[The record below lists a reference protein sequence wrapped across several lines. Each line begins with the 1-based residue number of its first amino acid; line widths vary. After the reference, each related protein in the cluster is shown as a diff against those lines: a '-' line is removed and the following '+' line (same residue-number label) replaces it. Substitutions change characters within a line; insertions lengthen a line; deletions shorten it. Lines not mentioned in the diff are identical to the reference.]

1 MVLYTTPVWA
11 KALAIKKNK
20 NILKKVQ
27 RTALIRTS
35 TAYRTVSHAAL
46 CTYGHNADKL
56 KSRAACGKLR
66 DTKDGTPGQL
76 WYLLEN
82 SRHDECVWWRTEW
95 LYYREDNWTRRIV
108 DSCIF
113 KNNKRNIDHYTMQ
126 MLSRH
131 GVFNEY
137 WETIRKETHARCWD
151 CDVESL
157 DSYRFKSHRFEYY
170 TIVT

>member
-1 MVLYTTPVWA
+1 MLYTTPVWA

-76 WYLLEN
+76 
-82 SRHDECVWWRTEW
+82 
-95 LYYREDNWTRRIV
+95 
-108 DSCIF
+108 
-113 KNNKRNIDHYTMQ
+113 
-126 MLSRH
+126 
-131 GVFNEY
+131 
-137 WETIRKETHARCWD
+137 
-151 CDVESL
+151 
-157 DSYRFKSHRFEYY
+157 
-170 TIVT
+170 